1 MNLIYDT
8 IIKKGMATKEHIVFV
23 YGRGQKL
30 NNSVTRSFEA
40 TGYTFKLYGPQMQQG
55 GGLFGGPAPQQKKCP
70 LPGNEDNG
78 MFILKH
84 VKKYMYEREKVF

>member
-40 TGYTFKLYGPQMQQG
+40 TGNNFKLYGPKHQQG
-55 GGLFGGPAPQQKKCP
+55 AFWGAPAPQQIKCP